1 MEFSRQQRS
10 SKFSM
15 PAREPMP
22 AHLPSLP
29 CPAPRRRFCVAV
41 LNRLVRLSYWE
52 RIQSVLPE
60 EFRQLLPPKPEVA
73 ALPAAEAGE
82 DPEAAA
88 AADPE
93 GHWAAQMLQRVRGKA
108 SPEALDAWMAEQV
121 SLGLGLGLNRL

>member
-1 MEFSRQQRS
+1 M
-10 SKFSM
+10 
-15 PAREPMP
+15 
-22 AHLPSLP
+22 
-29 CPAPRRRFCVAV
+29 AV

-88 AADPE
+88 ADPE
-93 GHWAAQMLQRVRGKA
+93 EIGATLGKSLLPLAAAAPREGAAALPAAPGAATAATATSAPLRTTA
-108 SPEALDAWMAEQV
+108 SRRP
-121 SLGLGLGLNRL
+121 NRSRFR

>member
-1 MEFSRQQRS
+1 
-10 SKFSM
+10 
-15 PAREPMP
+15 
-22 AHLPSLP
+22 
-29 CPAPRRRFCVAV
+29 V

-88 AADPE
+88 ADPE
-93 GHWAAQMLQRVRGKA
+93 GHWAAQMVQRVRGKA

-121 SLGLGLGLNRL
+121 SPGAGAVQAGAGAGQAMVACGIACHLP